1 LLFPLL
7 TMSRSCAAFD
17 WATGHEKLT
26 ELTGDWPPL
35 ECMHA
40 FERGWRWRDGPYVEN
55 TAYHSEEVL
64 YRYPYEIAIAWL
76 LETCQERL
84 QLTDTWQ

>member
-1 LLFPLL
+1 MLFPLL

-35 ECMHA
+35 ECM
-40 FERGWRWRDGPYVEN
+40 
-55 TAYHSEEVL
+55 
-64 YRYPYEIAIAWL
+64 L
-76 LETCQERL
+76 LNAVGVGGTVPM
-84 QLTDTWQ
+84 